1 MKITPASSSSLYA
14 SRDLAFVAY
23 LLCQG
28 YELADLHTDGRRAE
42 FVVNGAPEK
51 IARDKKLFWNCQTA
65 VDAQTYFNT
74 LRRLKNQIY
83 AS

>member
-1 MKITPASSSSLYA
+1 MYA

-23 LLCQG
+23 LLCRG
-28 YELADLHTDGRRAE
+28 YQLADLVKDENSRAE
-42 FVVNGAPEK
+42 FFISGAFEK
-51 IARDKKLFWNCQTA
+51 IEEDKNLFWNCQTS

-74 LRRLKNQIY
+74 LRRLKNQMY